1 MSSLSPLSKGDYQQS
16 ADQIFDLIIVGSG
29 AGGLSAA
36 ITAKLHGL
44 DVLVVEKEAQYGGTT
59 ARSGGW
65 LWIPMN
71 PLAIEAGVK
80 DSIESAKT
88 YLRHETG
95 AFYDEKRIDA
105 FLKTGPE
112 MIGFFQEHTAVRFDA
127 GYLFPDYHPDT
138 AGGMPGGRPI
148 VAAAFDARELG
159 IHLPKL
165 ARPFRALGFA
175 GLAISS
181 GNDLL
186 HFFNFSRSMRSF
198 VYVIKRM
205 ASHGLD
211 LLRFGRSMRLVN
223 GNALAGRLGKSLFEL
238 GIPLWLSSPATEL
251 IREGHR
257 VVGLKVM
264 REGKQVALRARR
276 GVVLAAG
283 GFPHDQQRRK
293 RLYRHDPHG
302 KSHWP
307 LPPKG
312 NTGDGASMAEAI
324 GARFFDAFPQA
335 AAWAPVSE
343 VRWPDGETG
352 LYPHF
357 VDRGKPGIIAVNERG
372 MRFVNESSS
381 YHDFV
386 QAMIAD
392 AIDPSDVKAWFIA
405 DRRAIRRY
413 GLGMVRPWPVPMGW
427 WIKSAYIQT
436 AQTLPLLAKKIGVDE
451 EALVQTVNE
460 FNQHALEGRDPM
472 FHRGANAYGRAQG
485 DAKHPGK
492 NPSLAALDVGP
503 FFALRIRPGELGSFA
518 GLQTDEQARVLNRE
532 GGIIEG
538 LYAVGNDAA
547 SIMGGNYPGGGIT
560 LGPAMTFGYL
570 AARHAA
576 GVQLLAEQSLNL
588 MAFAEQ
594 ERRVDLDRPAA
605 IHQQAQNDPR
615 DRSI

>member
-1 MSSLSPLSKGDYQQS
+1 MMSYRSRMSEGDSQQS
-16 ADQIFDLIIVGSG
+16 FDQVFDLIVVGSG

-71 PLAIEAGVK
+71 PLAIAAGVE

-95 AFYDEKRIDA
+95 EFFDEKRIDA
-105 FLKTGPE
+105 FLRTGPE

-138 AGGMPGGRPI
+138 AGGMSGGRPI

-159 IHLPKL
+159 DHLHKL

-186 HFFNFSRSMRSF
+186 HFFNFSRSARSF

-205 ASHGLD
+205 LSHGLD

-223 GNALAGRLGKSLFEL
+223 GNALAGRLGKSLFDL

-251 IREGHR
+251 IREGQG
-257 VVGLKVM
+257 VVGLKVL
-264 REGKQVALRARR
+264 REGKQIALRSRR
-276 GVVLAAG
+276 GVVLASG

-372 MRFVNESSS
+372 KRFVNESSS

-392 AIDPSDVKAWFIA
+392 AKDPSDVKAWFIA
-405 DRRAIRRY
+405 DRQAIRRY
-413 GLGMVRPWPVPMGW
+413 GLGMVRPWPVPMTW
-427 WIKSAYIQT
+427 WIESAYIQT
-436 AQTLPLLAKKIGVDE
+436 AERLPLLAKKIGVDGQ
-451 EALVQTVNE
+451 ALLETVSQ
-460 FNQHALEGRDPM
+460 FNQHAREGRDPR

-492 NPSLAALDVGP
+492 NPSLAALEVGP

-518 GLQTDEQARVLNRE
+518 GLQSDDQARVLDRE
-532 GGIIEG
+532 GRVIEG

-576 GVQLLAEQSLNL
+576 GVHLLSTQTLKLN
-588 MAFAEQ
+588 AFVEQ
-594 ERRVDLDRPAA
+594 ERHVGLGRAA
-605 IHQQAQNDPR
+605 SIPR
-615 DRSI
+615 HA

>member
-1 MSSLSPLSKGDYQQS
+1 MKLADTQQS
-16 ADQIFDLIIVGSG
+16 LDQIYDLIVVGSG

-44 DVLVVEKEAQYGGTT
+44 EVLVIEKEAQFGGTT

-71 PLAIEAGVK
+71 PLARKAGVN

-88 YLRHETG
+88 YIRHETG
-95 AFYDEKRIDA
+95 RFFDEKRTDA
-105 FLKTGPE
+105 FLRAGPE
-112 MIGFFQEHTAVRFDA
+112 MIQFFLEHTAVRFDA
-127 GYLFPDYHPDT
+127 GYLFPDYHPDVE
-138 AGGMPGGRPI
+138 GGMPGGRPI

-159 IHLPKL
+159 EHLPKL

-186 HFFNFSRSMRSF
+186 HFFNFSRSLRSF
-198 VYVIKRM
+198 IYVVKRM

-211 LLRFGRSMRLVN
+211 LLRYGRSMRLVN

-238 GIPLWLSSPATEL
+238 GIPLWLSSPATGL
-251 IREGHR
+251 IRDGNR
-257 VVGLKVM
+257 IVGVKLV
-264 REGKQVALRARR
+264 REGKAIELRSRR
-276 GVVLAAG
+276 GVVLASG
-283 GFPHDQQRRK
+283 GFPHDQHRRK
-293 RLYRHDPHG
+293 RLYRHDPKG
-302 KSHWP
+302 RSHWP

-312 NTGDGASMAEAI
+312 NTGDGASMAESI

-372 MRFVNESSS
+372 KRFVNESSS

-386 QAMIAD
+386 QAMVAD
-392 AIDPSDVKAWFIA
+392 AKDPSDVKAWFIA

-427 WIKSAYIQT
+427 WIKSGYVQT
-436 AQTLPLLAKKIGVDE
+436 AESLTALAAKVGIEGQS
-451 EALVQTVNE
+451 LVETVQS
-460 FNQHALEGRDPM
+460 FNRHAADGLDPD

-492 NPSLAALDVGP
+492 NPSLAPLDVGP
-503 FFALRIRPGELGSFA
+503 YFALRIRPGELGSFA
-518 GLQTDEQARVLNRE
+518 GLQSDDQARVLDRE
-532 GGIIEG
+532 GKVIEG

-576 GVQLLAEQSLNL
+576 GAQLLIEQSLRL
-588 MAFAEQ
+588 QAFAEH
-594 ERRVDLDRPAA
+594 ELKDRM
-605 IHQQAQNDPR
+605 
-615 DRSI
+615 